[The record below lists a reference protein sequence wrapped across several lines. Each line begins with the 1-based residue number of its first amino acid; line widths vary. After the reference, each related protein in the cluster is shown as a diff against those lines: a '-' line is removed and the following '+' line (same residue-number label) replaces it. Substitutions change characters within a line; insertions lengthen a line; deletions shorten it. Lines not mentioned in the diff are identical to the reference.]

1 MEAFVEPETLTSD
14 NQYKCE
20 QCQKKCDAHKGLQF
34 KSFPY
39 LLTLQLKRFDF
50 DYSTMHRIKLN
61 DRSIPVPTLFQSSIP
76 PFPYAPIP
84 IIIHTVTLQ
93 FVCFH
98 FIFSY
103 PYCHTVILPFSF
115 PHSFRMTFPRILD
128 LNQFI
133 REQDMV

>member
-1 MEAFVEPETLTSD
+1 MEAFVEPETLTGD

-61 DRSIPVPTLFQSSIP
+61 DRSIPVFQSSIP
-76 PFPYAPIP
+76 PFSYTPNSYNYSYCDSNLYAPM
-84 IIIHTVTLQ
+84 
-93 FVCFH
+93 
-98 FIFSY
+98 
-103 PYCHTVILPFSF
+103 LPFYFFHTHTAILSF
-115 PHSFRMTFPRILD
+115 SHSHSPIPS
-128 LNQFI
+128 
-133 REQDMV
+133 E